1 MSKRLADNTRPNILF
16 LMSDQHRADIAG
28 YAGDAVARTPVL
40 DELARTGVVF
50 NNAYTPAPICIPA
63 RQSMAAGQLP
73 RTCGC
78 EIFGEDLAPGH
89 MTFARRLSQYGYAT
103 VACGKLHH
111 NGSDQMQGWTRRI
124 GDGMSVR
131 HDFIEGRN
139 LEAMRDLP
147 LPTEHKWTQAKEVK
161 RAGIGRGPINGHD
174 AYTLDGALRFV
185 ENFFTDPYYDRA
197 IPTRPLMLMVSFVRP
212 HVPFL
217 TTHEKFTYYLNRV
230 RPYVN
235 ETAFDHPFLSSR
247 AVKPGVDA
255 SEREIRRATAAYY
268 GMVEG
273 IDEDYG
279 RVLAALEHVGQ
290 DLDDWI
296 VIYTSDHGEMLGE
309 HTLWEKTKFF
319 EGSVKA
325 PLIIR
330 LPGGANAGRVVEE
343 NVNLCDLFATI
354 CDLTD
359 VPAVDGLDSRSLL
372 PLLNGDSAN
381 WDNETVS
388 HYGGTHLGHEE
399 SFDRYENLMIKRDHL
414 KYQYYGREMPEVLFD
429 LSRNPEETINFV
441 GDPRYSDVLAN
452 FRARR
457 GELGYGP
464 NAVADYQN
472 AGY

>member
-1 MSKRLADNTRPNILF
+1 MGKRLADNARPNILF
-16 LMSDQHRADIAG
+16 LMSDQHRADVAG
-28 YAGDAVARTPVL
+28 YAGDAVVRTPIL
-40 DELARTGVVF
+40 DQLAETGVVF

-78 EIFGEDLAPGH
+78 EVFGEDLAPGH

-111 NGSDQMQGWTRRI
+111 NGTDQMGGWTRRI
-124 GDGMSVR
+124 GDGMSLR
-131 HDFIEGRN
+131 HDFIEGRDPQ
-139 LEAMRDLP
+139 AMRDLP

-161 RAGIGRGPINGHD
+161 RAGIGQGPINGHD

-197 IPTRPLMLMVSFVRP
+197 TPTRPLMLKVSFVRP

-217 TTHEKFTYYLNRV
+217 TTHDKFTYYLNRV
-230 RPYVN
+230 APYVN
-235 ETAFDHPFLSSR
+235 ETAFDHPFLGSR
-247 AVKPGVDA
+247 SVKPRVDV

-273 IDEDYG
+273 IDQDYG
-279 RVLAALEHVGQ
+279 RVLEALEHVGQ

-296 VIYTSDHGEMLGE
+296 IIYTSDHGEMLGE
-309 HTLWEKTKFF
+309 HALWEKTKFF
-319 EGSVKA
+319 EGSVKV

-330 LPGGANAGRVVEE
+330 LPGRANAGRLVQE
-343 NVNLCDLFATI
+343 NVNLCDLFATL
-354 CDLTD
+354 CELTG
-359 VPAVDGLDSRSLL
+359 VPMVDGLDSRSLA
-372 PLLNGDSAN
+372 PLLNGDGADWN
-381 WDNETVS
+381 NETVS
-388 HYGGTHLGHEE
+388 AYGGTHLGHEA

-414 KYQYYGREMPEVLFD
+414 KYQYYGRGMPEVLFD
-429 LSRNPEETINFV
+429 LSRNPDETIDYA
-441 GDPRYSDVLAN
+441 GDPDYAGALTK
-452 FRARR
+452 FRRR
-457 GELGYGP
+457 RDELGYGP
-464 NAVADYQN
+464 NAAANYQN

>member
-1 MSKRLADNTRPNILF
+1 
-16 LMSDQHRADIAG
+16 MSDQHRADVSG
-28 YAGDAVARTPVL
+28 FAGDPVARTPTL

-50 NNAYTPAPICIPA
+50 SNAYTPSPICIPA

-78 EIFGEDLAPGH
+78 EVFGEDLAPGH

-111 NGSDQMQGWTRRI
+111 NGADQMQGWTRRI
-124 GDGMSVR
+124 GGDVSLR
-131 HDFIEGRN
+131 HDFIEGRD
-139 LEAMRDLP
+139 EAAFRDLP

-161 RAGIGRGPINGHD
+161 RAGVGRGPVNGAD
-174 AYTLDGALRFV
+174 EYTLDGALRFI
-185 ENFFTDPYYDRA
+185 ESFFTGAYYDRA
-197 IPTRPLMLMVSFVRP
+197 IPTRPLMLKVSFVRP

-217 TTHEKFTYYLNRV
+217 TTHDKFTHYLNRV
-230 RPYVN
+230 TPYVA
-235 ETAFDHPFLSSR
+235 ESAFDHPFLGSG
-247 AVKPGVDA
+247 AVEPGVEV

-279 RVLAALEHVGQ
+279 KVLAALAHVGQ

-296 VIYTSDHGEMLGE
+296 IIYTSDHGEMLGE
-309 HTLWEKTKFF
+309 RALWEKTKFF
-319 EGSVKA
+319 EGSVKV

-330 LPGGANAGRVVEE
+330 LPGGAGAGRVVDE

-354 CDLTD
+354 CELTD
-359 VPAVDGLDSRSLL
+359 VPAVAGLDSRSLV
-372 PLLNGDSAN
+372 PLLNGGGASWN
-381 WDNETVS
+381 NETIS
-388 HYGGTHLGHEE
+388 HYGGTHLGHETR
-399 SFDRYENLMIKRDHL
+399 FDRYENLMIKRDCL

-429 LSRNPEETINFV
+429 LARDPEETINFI
-441 GDPRYSDVLAN
+441 GDPRYQEVLVS

-457 GELGYGP
+457 NALGYGP
-464 NAVADYQN
+464 DADADYQN

>member
-1 MSKRLADNTRPNILF
+1 M
-16 LMSDQHRADIAG
+16 
-28 YAGDAVARTPVL
+28 L
-40 DELARTGVVF
+40 DELARSGVAF

-78 EIFGEDLAPGH
+78 EVFGEDLAPGH

-111 NGSDQMQGWTRRI
+111 SGTDQMQGWTRRI
-124 GDGMSVR
+124 GGEMSVR
-131 HDFIEGRN
+131 HDYIEGRD
-139 LEAMRDLP
+139 LESFRGLP
-147 LPTEHKWTQAKEVK
+147 LATEHKWTQAKEVK
-161 RAGIGRGPINGHD
+161 RAGIGEGPINGQD
-174 AYTLDGALRFV
+174 AYTLDGALRFI
-185 ENFFTDPYYDRA
+185 ENFFAAPYYDRA
-197 IPTRPLMLMVSFVRP
+197 TPARPLMLMVSFVRP

-217 TTHEKFTYYLNRV
+217 TSRDKFTYYLNRV
-230 RPYVN
+230 MPFL
-235 ETAFDHPFLSSR
+235 EESAFDHPFLGSR
-247 AVKPGVDA
+247 AVAPGVDV

-279 RVLAALEHVGQ
+279 AVLSALEHVGQ
-290 DLDDWI
+290 NLDDWI
-296 VIYTSDHGEMLGE
+296 IIYTSDHGEMLGQRQ
-309 HTLWEKTKFF
+309 LWEKSKFF
-319 EGSVKA
+319 EGSVKV

-359 VPAVDGLDSRSLL
+359 VPLVDGLDSRSLV
-372 PLLNGDSAN
+372 PLLNGDSAG

-388 HYGGTHLGHEE
+388 HFGGIFLGHEDE
-399 SFDRYENLMIKRDHL
+399 FERFGNLMIKRDQL
-414 KYQYYGREMPEVLFD
+414 KYQYYGLNMPEVLFD
-429 LSRNPEETINFV
+429 LSADPEETINFAD
-441 GDPRYSDVLAN
+441 DPLYSEPLAA
-452 FRARR
+452 FRERR
-457 GELGYGP
+457 AELGYGP
-464 NAVADYQN
+464 NVDPNYKN

>member
-1 MSKRLADNTRPNILF
+1 MSSQRPNILF

-28 YAGDAVARTPVL
+28 YAGDAIARTPAL
-40 DELARTGVVF
+40 DKLARSGVVF

-78 EIFGEDLAPGH
+78 EVFGEDLAPGH

-111 NGSDQMQGWTRRI
+111 NGADQMQGWTSRI
-124 GDGMSVR
+124 GSGMNVR

-147 LPTEHKWTQAKEVK
+147 LATERKWSQAKEVK
-161 RAGIGRGPINGHD
+161 RAGIGEGPVNGHD
-174 AYTLDGALRFV
+174 AYTLDGALRFI
-185 ENFFTDPYYDRA
+185 ENFFADPYYDRA
-197 IPTRPLMLMVSFVRP
+197 LPTRPLMLMVSFVRP

-217 TTHEKFTYYLNRV
+217 TTREKFTHYINRV
-230 RPYVN
+230 TPYVD
-235 ETAFDHPFLSSR
+235 EAAFDHPFLGSG
-247 AVKPGVDA
+247 AVEPGRDV

-279 RVLAALEHVGQ
+279 VVLAALEHVGQ
-290 DLDDWI
+290 NLDDWI
-296 VIYTSDHGEMLGE
+296 IIYTSDHGEMLGE
-309 HTLWEKTKFF
+309 RQLWEKTKFF

-330 LPGGANAGRVVEE
+330 LPGGAKAGRVVEE

-359 VPAVDGLDSRSLL
+359 VPSVAGLDSRSLV
-372 PLLNGDSAN
+372 PLLNGDNSS

-388 HYGGTHLGHEE
+388 HYGGTHLGHEAE
-399 SFDRYENLMIKRDHL
+399 FDRYHNLMIKRDEL
-414 KYQYYGREMPEVLFD
+414 KYQYYGPDMPEVLFD
-429 LSRNPEETINFV
+429 LSANPEETVNFAA
-441 GDPRYSDVLAN
+441 DPHYSESLAA
-452 FRARR
+452 FRERLA
-457 GELGYGP
+457 ELGYGQ
-464 NAVADYQN
+464 NAAPGYKN